1 MMPHIVFILL
11 DFKLEYMS
19 FFPEGH
25 SVMLQGSEAKAHN
38 LTDVKI
44 YLNKGYKVNACLDR
58 NHFREINTLRGLDA
72 FCSRLSSIK

>member
-1 MMPHIVFILL
+1 MPHIIFILL

-44 YLNKGYKVNACLDR
+44 YIQKGYKVKACL
-58 NHFREINTLRGLDA
+58 NGSHFREIKSLKGLEA
-72 FCSRLSSIK
+72 FSAGLSSIR